1 MWRVLLVHLTTHPRA
16 VRLTIRQH
24 LDALERVPSTW
35 VLPYNAVH
43 GVPSWLGRL
52 RFDAVVLDTTILCMR
67 WIPWYDHWR
76 RRSDWIAD
84 LDALKIAL
92 PQDEYHHADTLDEW
106 LDDVGVTVIG
116 TVLDDRH
123 RSELYP
129 RMARKAA
136 FYDLLTGYIDE
147 TAAEAIRPRLR
158 PTSER
163 ELDIVYRAR
172 NLPYWLGSHGQLK
185 HRIGEAA
192 AAHAGAHGLRVDI
205 STRPQ
210 QTVIGDAWLEF
221 MASGRAT
228 IGAESGSSTLDH
240 RGELSRHLD
249 ELLAEHP
256 ELSFEEYASQMPPGW
271 DDYRFFAIS
280 PRHLEAVVTRTAQ
293 ILVEGH
299 YSGVLEAGRHYLPVR
314 RDLSNLSEALEAAKD
329 TALLERLADQAYRDI
344 YESGRYSFQRL
355 TGTVEQ
361 MLREHAPDRESGPA
375 PARSLVETTA
385 AAQGWTERVVVGPVA
400 TALRIGG
407 DGYGELLGGFRLF
420 LSNARAR
427 RLIVDYVCST
437 ETRTHVAPRRA
448 LADFMAL
455 AAIHRA
461 KAGKFDGLPPFDV
474 SVDVDADRR
483 RFVLRS
489 HHAEDRADGQEPPTV
504 DELASLLEQGRG
516 GWEFFVDHSEVGRSL
531 AYPLLRSRAIK
542 VPLRAGPSSLSALNW
557 LARYRPHHVAAALS
571 PVLRQTSSTTAP

>member
-24 LDALERVPSTW
+24 LDALERIPSAW

-76 RRSDWIAD
+76 RRSDWLAE

-116 TVLDDRH
+116 TVLDERH
-123 RSELYP
+123 RGELYP

-136 FYDLLTGYIDE
+136 FYDLLTGYIDGR
-147 TAAEAIRPRLR
+147 AAEAIKPRLR
-158 PTSER
+158 PPGER

-192 AAHAGAHGLRVDI
+192 ARRAAAHSLRFDI

-210 QTVIGDAWLEF
+210 ETVLGDAWLNF
-221 MASGRAT
+221 MARGRAT
-228 IGAESGSSTLDH
+228 VGAESGSSTLDH
-240 RGELSRHLD
+240 RGEMSRHLD

-256 ELSFEEYASQMPPGW
+256 DLTFEEYASQMPPGW
-271 DDYRFFAIS
+271 DDYQFFAVS

-293 ILVEGH
+293 ILVEGS
-299 YSGVLEAGRHYLPVR
+299 YSGVLEAGRHYIPVR
-314 RDLSNLSEALEAAKD
+314 RDLSDLDEALEAAKD
-329 TALLERLADQAYRDI
+329 TALLEQLADQAYRDI
-344 YESGRYSFQRL
+344 YESGQYSFRRL
-355 TGTVEQ
+355 TETVEE
-361 MLREHAPDRESGPA
+361 MLYEHAPGAGRGPA
-375 PARSLVETTA
+375 RAGVLAKSA
-385 AAQGWTERVVVGPVA
+385 AAAEGWTERVVVGPVA
-400 TALRIGG
+400 TVSRIGRE
-407 DGYGELLGGFRLF
+407 GYRELFGGVRLF
-420 LSNARAR
+420 VGNAQAR
-427 RLIVDYVCST
+427 RLIVDYLRST

-489 HHAEDRADGQEPPTV
+489 HADDRLDGGEPPTV
-504 DELASLLEQGRG
+504 EELASLLERGG
-516 GWEFFVDHSEVGRSL
+516 GWEFFVDHSEVGPSL
-531 AYPLLRSRAIK
+531 TYPLIRSKAVE

-557 LARYRPHHVAAALS
+557 LARYRPRHVAAALS
-571 PVLRQTSSTTAP
+571 PVLRQTSSTNAA